1 MKTLQWNA
9 LRRGIPLVLA
19 SMFVQGSAMAQQFPA
34 AATAPA
40 NPGPAATT
48 TRFIATQ
55 LGRLAVHTAGDT
67 GPAVLFWPA
76 VFSDSSIYASQVEAL
91 RGRYRLVLI
100 DGPGFG
106 RSDVPTSS
114 FTMEACAD
122 AAAEVLE
129 ELGMHQVTWVGTS
142 WGGIVGVHFAVR
154 HPQRVRGL
162 ALMNTPFDM
171 PAEGPGFSDRMV
183 VWAARWI
190 GNTDLFANGVA
201 RSYLPQAWRN
211 SRPDELAAFTS
222 ALKANNR
229 QGMAVASRS
238 VLLHRASVLP
248 MLPQVKAPTLVVAGA
263 DDQLYPVPILKAAA
277 ARINGANFVEIPSSG
292 HVSAVDQPERVSAV
306 LGQFLE
312 HVQ

>member
-1 MKTLQWNA
+1 MMTLQWTA
-9 LRRGIPLVLA
+9 LRRGTALVLA
-19 SMFVQGSAMAQQFPA
+19 SMLVQASAMAQQHS
-34 AATAPA
+34 AATTAPE

-48 TRFIATQ
+48 TRFIPTQ

-67 GPAVLFWPA
+67 GPAVLLWPA
-76 VFSDSSIYASQVEAL
+76 VFSDSSIYAAQVEAL
-91 RGRYRLVLI
+91 RGRYRLILI

-106 RSDVPTSS
+106 RSDVPVHS

-129 ELGMHQVTWVGTS
+129 ELGMQQVTWVGTS
-142 WGGIVGVHFAVR
+142 WGGIVGVHFAMR

-183 VWAARWI
+183 VWGARWI

-201 RSYLPQAWRN
+201 RSFLPEAWRN
-211 SRPDELAAFTS
+211 SRPDELVAFTS

-238 VLLHRASVLP
+238 VLLQRASVLP
-248 MLPQVKAPTLVVAGA
+248 MLPQIKAPTLVIAGV
-263 DDQLYPVPILKAAA
+263 DDQLYPVEILKDAA
-277 ARINGANFVEIPSSG
+277 ARINGASFVAIPSSG
-292 HVSAVDQPERVSAV
+292 HISALDQPERVSAV

-312 HVQ
+312 QLE

>member
-1 MKTLQWNA
+1 MKTLQWTA
-9 LRRGIPLVLA
+9 LRRSTALVLA
-19 SMFVQGSAMAQQFPA
+19 SMLVQVSAMAQQPPV

-40 NPGPAATT
+40 RPGAAATT
-48 TRFIATQ
+48 TRFIPTR

-76 VFSDSSIYASQVEAL
+76 VFSDSSIYAAQVEAL

-106 RSDVPTSS
+106 RSDVPKRP
-114 FTMEACAD
+114 FTMESCAD

-129 ELGMHQVTWVGTS
+129 ELGLRQVTWVGTS
-142 WGGIVGVHFAVR
+142 WGGIVGVHFAMR
-154 HPQRVRGL
+154 HPQRVRAL
-162 ALMNTPFDM
+162 VLMNTPFDM

-190 GNTDLFANGVA
+190 GNTSLFANGVA
-201 RSYLPQAWRN
+201 RSYLPEAWRN
-211 SRPDELAAFTS
+211 RRPDELIAFTS

-238 VLLHRASVLP
+238 VLLNRASVMPL
-248 MLPQVKAPTLVVAGA
+248 LPQIKAPTLVVGGV
-263 DDQLYPVPILKAAA
+263 DDPLYPVPTLKAAA
-277 ARINGANFVEIPSSG
+277 ARIDGARFVEIPSSG
-292 HVSAVDQPERVSAV
+292 HVSAVDQPGQVSTV
-306 LGQFLE
+306 LGEFLE
-312 HVQ
+312 QVQ